1 MLFNKYQYNQFS
13 INKRGYSQSSPAYN
27 EEGKGFWVKWI
38 LGIEKNDTKAKI
50 LADKLRHLQKAR
62 HSALPDIIEYGY
74 DEEQKAFAI
83 VYELLEQVQT
93 LEDRVHNLFDLKTQG
108 AISGLIDL
116 ADCLKELHLKFKINH
131 GDIHPANILID
142 KNGQFYLV
150 DFGLAD
156 ITKTLSQT
164 KDLEIFA
171 SAFAAPEKLSKL
183 GSKGFPFQADIF
195 SIGKV
200 VEWFFDERQE
210 QLAEEETKHLQNL
223 LAENPAN
230 RPNWLQVIDLLKNFA
245 VASETEAVQVTFRS
259 GYLPEV
265 LDLLNSTTPIFDIS
279 PNKPKNYD
287 IDYFV
292 DIVLGNFICKGV
304 MWVKSERKLV
314 FNSFSILEGDDE
326 RKRKDGK
333 KLPFKFN
340 YLTEGTWNKADLTPH
355 FQKWFE
361 QKQKQ
366 VSLRENRKAVRDELG
381 FYRELLEKEKE
392 VIAKNSLRLQYSNYE
407 VKGDEIIFTIKQND
421 KSSSVGF
428 VLKHIEDGNDVN
440 SEGFEYVVSA
450 NADRKQ
456 NKEAV
461 EFAGKPY
468 EFHTKDWLLK
478 IKDCERLKKDSIPQ
492 SGFLFENTNKKE
504 EEKNRQLDAIRKVDK
519 NEVQNPDLIYFLFKP
534 QDLPYSSSDYSP
546 LEKVWQVDN
555 NKNPLEYSDN
565 QTKAIRN
572 ALTKTPLSVI
582 QGPPGTGKTTV
593 ITEIVFQILAQK
605 PEAKILITSQTNNA
619 VDQVLENLLK
629 NEIPIL
635 RLSGITKPRIQ
646 SVRKH
651 TLDRKL
657 EGWKQ
662 QVRETAEKNF
672 KKEETKFLESL
683 KGQNPFALSI
693 TEIIL
698 KQTDWKKAKQNIEN
712 IVGRV
717 QNLNQLHNLPNDRE
731 SAIEKIE
738 RVLQIDLSSFLKLHD
753 LHRDWIVTINSLDEK
768 SAINQK
774 LIDSIRVIGATCNH
788 IAAKKY
794 AKYNFEF
801 DYVIMDESGK
811 ATTAEALV
819 PIITGKNLIYVGD
832 HRQLRPMLTSTRE
845 VESWLR
851 EKFKKEAGELENW
864 EDYFNRPSLF
874 EQVITN
880 VDYDYK
886 AQLTECRR
894 SSAEQVKLTS
904 KCFYE
909 PEGDEE
915 IQSVNRDISA
925 EHNLPLAIDSS
936 LFFIDIGSHYKNEK
950 DNNSSSFNK
959 QSATII
965 PEILELLNKYEK
977 VKDYS
982 FGVITGYTA
991 QFRELKKN
999 IDKKRFQGKINSICK
1014 WNKPEDKLTVSVVD
1028 RFQGLERDIVIVD
1041 LVKSG
1046 AGLDLGF
1053 LEVPNRINVA
1063 LSRQKKLLIIVG
1075 DYHGIINAKTRRLNG
1090 EKAALQNYLELL
1102 KKDWVVKAE
1111 QIQGLF
1117 PFKKNTLSDTAQK
1130 ENPIIE
1136 KQIPTTGNKK
1146 IVPIDSVISAY
1157 NKCNKNDAG
1166 MVNTK
1171 DLYNQLCKEIRG
1183 FKPNEYYSR
1192 GFGEFYKK
1200 IGIFDVIKIDEDTKF
1215 VKLKNEF
1222 TK

>member
-1 MLFNKYQYNQFS
+1 MLFNKYQYNQFG
-13 INKRGYSQSSPAYN
+13 INKRGYSQSSLAFN
-27 EEGKGFWVKWI
+27 EEGKEFWVKWI

-62 HSALPDIIEYGY
+62 HSALPEIIEYGY
-74 DEEQKAFAI
+74 DEEQNAFAI
-83 VYELLEQVQT
+83 VYELLEEVVT
-93 LEDRVHNLFDLKTQG
+93 FETKVFELKTQG
-108 AISGLIDL
+108 AISGLLDL

-164 KDLEIFA
+164 KELEIFA
-171 SAFAAPEKLSKL
+171 RGFAAPEKLNKL
-183 GSKGFPFQADIF
+183 VKGFPFQADIF

-200 VEWFFDERQE
+200 VEWFFDERQME
-210 QLAEEETKHLQNL
+210 LTEEYAFQLQKL
-223 LAENPAN
+223 LVENPVD
-230 RPNWLQVIDLLKNFA
+230 RPNWQQVIDTLKNFA
-245 VASETEAVQVTFRS
+245 VASETEAVQVGFRTS
-259 GYLPEV
+259 NGYEI
-265 LDLLNSTTPIFDIS
+265 LDLLNSSNPIFDIS
-279 PNKPKNYD
+279 PKEGANYLLD
-287 IDYFV
+287 VI
-292 DIVLGNFICKGV
+292 IGNWLCEGV
-304 MWVKSERKLV
+304 IWVKSEDKLL
-314 FNSFSILEGDDE
+314 FNSIKPLNSLDSKIVE
-326 RKRKDGK
+326 RKIKDGK
-333 KLPFKFN
+333 KLPFKFV
-340 YLTEGTWNKADLTPH
+340 YTVDYTHNKADLTPH

-361 QKQKQ
+361 QKKKQ
-366 VSLRENRKAVRDELG
+366 VSLRENRKAVREELN

-407 VKGDEIIFTIKQND
+407 IKGDEIIFTIKQND

-428 VLKHIEDGNDVN
+428 VLKHIEEGNDVN

-456 NKEAV
+456 NKETV

-468 EFHTKDWLLK
+468 EFHTKDMLLK

-519 NEVQNPDLIYFLFKP
+519 NEVQNPDLIYFIFKP
-534 QDLPYSSSDYSP
+534 DELPPIYNNHSDYLLVFQKDTSGKP
-546 LEKVWQVDN
+546 LV
-555 NKNPLEYSDN
+555 YSYN
-565 QTKAIRN
+565 QKRAIEN
-572 ALTKTPLSVI
+572 ALHRSPLSVI

-646 SVRKH
+646 SIRKH

-683 KGQNPFALSI
+683 KGKNPFAISI
-693 TEIIL
+693 TEIIF
-698 KQTDWKKAKQNIEN
+698 KQSNWKKAKQNIEN

-717 QNLNQLHNLPNDRE
+717 QNLNQLHNLPTDRE

-738 RVLQIDLSSFLKLHD
+738 QVLQINLTSFLKLHD

-880 VDYDYK
+880 IDYDYK

-894 SSAEQVKLTS
+894 SSSEQVKLTS

-909 PEGDEE
+909 PEGDEPIE
-915 IQSVNRDISA
+915 PVSREISA

-950 DNNSSSFNK
+950 DNNSSSLNK
-959 QSATII
+959 ESAAII

-982 FGVITGYTA
+982 IGVITGYTA

-1014 WNKPEDKLTVSVVD
+1014 WNKTEDKLTVSVVD

-1075 DYHGIINAKTRRLNG
+1075 DYNGIINAKTRRLKG

-1102 KKDWVVKAE
+1102 KKDWIVKSE
-1111 QIQGLF
+1111 QLKGLF
-1117 PFKKNTLSDTAQK
+1117 K
-1130 ENPIIE
+1130 
-1136 KQIPTTGNKK
+1136 
-1146 IVPIDSVISAY
+1146 
-1157 NKCNKNDAG
+1157 
-1166 MVNTK
+1166 
-1171 DLYNQLCKEIRG
+1171 
-1183 FKPNEYYSR
+1183 
-1192 GFGEFYKK
+1192 
-1200 IGIFDVIKIDEDTKF
+1200 
-1215 VKLKNEF
+1215 
-1222 TK
+1222 